1 MLNIVTKLINTASY
15 LLNREV
21 EKLGDEILQT
31 EQKLEELQKDM
42 TVASNLTRKM
52 NMLAEPL
59 E

>member
-1 MLNIVTKLINTASY
+1 MLNIVTKLINAASY

-21 EKLGDEILQT
+21 EKLSDEITDT
-31 EQKLEELQKDM
+31 EQKLEDLQKDM
-42 TVASNLTRKM
+42 TVATNLTRKM

>member
-1 MLNIVTKLINTASY
+1 MLNIVTKLINAASY

-21 EKLGDEILQT
+21 EKLSDEITDT
-31 EQKLEELQKDM
+31 EQKLEGLQKDM
-42 TVASNLTRKM
+42 TVASNLKRKM